1 MLDPIGRECKRF
13 KAPLFPALPARRS
26 VSGICYPAAVMPEY
40 SIGVDLGGTNL
51 RAAAIDR
58 DGKILHK
65 VEGST
70 QLSAGRDAVTSD
82 IVASIVKLKAAVPSK
97 HLIGIGIGVPGF
109 IIMDTGVISISPN
122 LPGFENFAIRDE
134 IERLLQAPVLLEND
148 ANVAALGEKWIGA
161 GRDVDDL
168 VLLTLGTGIGGGIIS
183 GGKVLH
189 GFVGMAGE
197 IGHMTV
203 IPEGNPCSCG
213 STGCLEK
220 HASATAVTA
229 MARML
234 GLGEQVTSKDV
245 YELAIA
251 GNARARMC
259 FERMGFSLG
268 IALANLVNI
277 FNFPLY
283 LLSGGVLPAWDLFAP
298 AMLAEVKRRSF
309 TYRNTGTRIDK
320 ATLGSE
326 AGLYGAA
333 YLPYQSR
340 IIAPETTVA

>member
-1 MLDPIGRECKRF
+1 
-13 KAPLFPALPARRS
+13 
-26 VSGICYPAAVMPEY
+26 
-40 SIGVDLGGTNL
+40 
-51 RAAAIDR
+51 
-58 DGKILHK
+58 
-65 VEGST
+65 
-70 QLSAGRDAVTSD
+70 
-82 IVASIVKLKAAVPSK
+82 VASKR
-97 HLIGIGIGVPGF
+97 LIGIGIGVPGF
-109 IIMDTGVISISPN
+109 IIMDKGVISISPN

-203 IPEGNPCSCG
+203 IPEGNPCACG
-213 STGCLEK
+213 SVGCLEK
-220 HASATAVTA
+220 HASATAITA

-234 GLGEQVTSKDV
+234 GLGEHVTSKDV
-245 YELAIA
+245 YDLAITGDA
-251 GNARARMC
+251 KARMC
-259 FERMGFSLG
+259 FERMGFALG

-309 TYRNTGTRIDK
+309 TYRNTETRIDK
-320 ATLGSE
+320 ATLGGE

-340 IIAPETTVA
+340 IIAPETTTA